1 MFHSGRFISYERICD
16 HMARFASGETT
27 HRYDAKVPSDVIDE
41 IDKATTT
48 MSSNYEQTIQE
59 VRELNNEV
67 ENVRQSAIGNE
78 NDIRKLAT
86 DVNNIGNELIFR
98 INMLFIFLHKVCTNP
113 IVRFFNLFMHWYVVS
128 DAGEIYLK
136 SGVTGDN
143 YDFNLTNHLR
153 NYNLPV

>member
-1 MFHSGRFISYERICD
+1 
-16 HMARFASGETT
+16 MARFASGETT

-59 VRELNNEV
+59 VRELSNEV
-67 ENVRQSAIGNE
+67 ESVRHATIDNE
-78 NDIRKLAT
+78 NDIRNLAT
-86 DVNNIGNELIFR
+86 DMNNISNELIYR
-98 INMLFIFLHKVCTNP
+98 INMFFIFLHKVCTNP
-113 IVRFFNLFMHWYVVS
+113 IVRFFNLFAHWYVVS

-136 SGVTGDN
+136 SGFTGDN

-153 NYNLPV
+153 NHNLPV

>member
-1 MFHSGRFISYERICD
+1 
-16 HMARFASGETT
+16 MARFASGETT

-59 VRELNNEV
+59 VRELSGKV
-67 ENVRQSAIGNE
+67 ENVKQATFDNE
-78 NDIRKLAT
+78 NDIRNLAT
-86 DVNNIGNELIFR
+86 DINNISNELIYR

-113 IVRFFNLFMHWYVVS
+113 IVRFFNLFTHWYVVS

-136 SGVTGDN
+136 SGFTGDN

-153 NYNLPV
+153 NHNLPV